1 MVELYALHMRSLLLY
16 IYILIL
22 IDYLIWT
29 QVFFFFLTLLIYTYL
44 FIEQAMFKSRLKF
57 DY

>member
-29 QVFFFFLTLLIYTYL
+29 QVFFFFFNLINLYL
-44 FIEQAMFKSRLKF
+44 FI
-57 DY
+57 Y